1 MTNNNDKSLYDFLPN
16 NLNVGKNSDFI
27 VRSGESNNNITRKLK
42 KSDVITVL
50 QTIKDPELPIDI
62 YELGLIYEIK
72 ILKNNNIKINMS
84 LTSPACPVAGEMP
97 NEVANKVSLIDG
109 AGEVSVKLVWD
120 PPWSPEK
127 MSEDAKLALD
137 FG

>member
-42 KSDVITVL
+42 KSEVITVL

-97 NEVANKVSLIDG
+97 NEVASKVSLIDG

>member
-42 KSDVITVL
+42 KSEVITVL